1 MKTPVKTVK
10 EFRETVLSE
19 LNFTGTKEKYCTLY
33 QIKKIHKTDFSYYMN
48 VLTITS
54 SELLIIPLITRLRF
68 TLITH
73 NVSFV

>member
-33 QIKKIHKTDFSYYMN
+33 QNKKKSTKRIF
-48 VLTITS
+48 LTI
-54 SELLIIPLITRLRF
+54 
-68 TLITH
+68 
-73 NVSFV
+73 